1 MGDRANILVLDSEND
16 SGVYLYTHWSGTE
29 LPYTLRDALSR
40 KQRWN
45 DTAYLARIIFCE
57 MVRGQERSSTGFGIS
72 TFACDGRD
80 RVLIINCHD
89 QTVQRNEQKWSFN
102 DYINLTDE
110 QLDNVWYNKV

>member
-1 MGDRANILVLDSEND
+1 MGDRANILIKNGESD
-16 SGVYLYTHWSGTE
+16 SGVYLYTHWYGTE
-29 LPYTLRDALSR
+29 LPYTLRDALLH

-57 MVRGQERSSTGFGIS
+57 MVDGKEREFTGFGIS
-72 TFACDGRD
+72 TFACDGSD
-80 RVLIINCHD
+80 RILVINCFD

-110 QLDNVWYNKV
+110 QLENVWYK